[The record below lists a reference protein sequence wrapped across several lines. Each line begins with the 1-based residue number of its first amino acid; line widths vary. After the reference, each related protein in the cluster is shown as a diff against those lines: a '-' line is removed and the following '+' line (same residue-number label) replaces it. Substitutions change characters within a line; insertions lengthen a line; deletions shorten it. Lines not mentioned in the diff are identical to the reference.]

1 MTSLMQERHLMTSS
15 WISLL
20 DFNGIMPSVCILN
33 MFFVLAIIKCIA
45 SYDTKRCRNNQYSE
59 KKRKYMFI
67 KTFLPTGVF
76 AIAQSNMPL
85 TIKEHFWI
93 FTTSQTYF
101 FLESSWYNT
110 FQRVFLQRI
119 FLFKIFMNKTQLF
132 VCKNIKD

>member
-1 MTSLMQERHLMTSS
+1 MQERHLMTSS

-20 DFNGIMPSVCILN
+20 DFNGIMPSVCILH

-45 SYDTKRCRNNQYSE
+45 SYDTKRNFSFCRNNQYSE
-59 KKRKYMFI
+59 KMERKYMFI

-76 AIAQSNMPL
+76 AIAHSNIAL

-93 FTTSQTYF
+93 LSTSQYYLSLHDNT
-101 FLESSWYNT
+101 T
-110 FQRVFLQRI
+110 FQRVFLQKI